1 MLGRFLRN
9 PICGAIDRC
18 HLKAQDKFAAVRSKL
33 TYTGVIIAKTQS
45 VERASAFSPVLQY
58 ADLLLVIIYGS
69 PHELLG
75 IPILIFSQL
84 LLTYFVPNNG
94 SVLPLRSLLSF
105 SCISVPAGMVIEIYS
120 RVQ

>member
-1 MLGRFLRN
+1 MLGCFLRN

-45 VERASAFSPVLQY
+45 VERASTFSPVLQY
-58 ADLLLVIIYGS
+58 AGLLLVIIYGP

-75 IPILIFSQL
+75 IPILIFSRL